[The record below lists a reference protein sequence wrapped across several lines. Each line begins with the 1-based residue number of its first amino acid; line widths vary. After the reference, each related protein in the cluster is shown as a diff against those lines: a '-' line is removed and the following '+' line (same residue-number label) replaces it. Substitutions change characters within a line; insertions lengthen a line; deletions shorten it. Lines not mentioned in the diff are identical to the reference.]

1 MGVPHLTPLAIAL
14 ALGLL
19 VGLQREWAVDE
30 IAGIRTF
37 ALITLLGAVAGLLA
51 ETYGGWIVG
60 AGALA
65 VVTLIAVA
73 NVVRSRRDDEPMDA
87 GITTEVAAVLMY
99 GVGALVASG
108 TTTASVVLAGAVAVL
123 LHWKKPL
130 HRWVQRMGRDDV
142 NAVIRMVLIGL
153 VILPVLPNRPFGPY
167 DVLNPFQIWLMV
179 VLIVGLSLAGYVA
192 FVLFGSRSGAVVSGV
207 LGGLISSTAT
217 TVSYS
222 RRSAAEPD
230 RSPAAAVVVMLAS
243 VVVFGRVM
251 IEMGLVAPSH
261 LAVLA
266 PPIVAMMVVMAGVAA
281 VLVLRAG
288 GAPAHERETRD
299 RQPPS
304 DLKAAVVFGALY
316 AAVLFAVALARAHL
330 GEGALYAVAAVSG
343 LTDVDAITLST
354 SQMVATGGLDPSHGW
369 RLILVGTLSNL
380 VFKAGLVTVLGH
392 RRLRGRILAA
402 FGVSFLAGVG
412 LLVFWPG

>member
-1 MGVPHLTPLAIAL
+1 MDASLLGPLAVAL

-30 IAGIRTF
+30 VAGIRTF
-37 ALITLLGAVAGLLA
+37 ALITLLGALAGLLA
-51 ETYGGWIVG
+51 EPYGGWTVA

-73 NVVRSRRDDEPMDA
+73 NLVRLRRDETLDT

-108 TTTASVVLAGAVAVL
+108 ETTASVVLAGAVAVL

-130 HRWVQRMGRDDV
+130 HRWVQRMGQDDV
-142 NAVIRMVLIGL
+142 NAVIRLVLIAL
-153 VILPVLPNRPFGPY
+153 VILPVLPNRSFGPY
-167 DVLNPFQIWLMV
+167 GVLNPFEIWLMV
-179 VLIVGLSLAGYVA
+179 VLIVGLSLLGYVA
-192 FVLFGSRSGAVVSGV
+192 FVLFGSRGGAVASGL

-217 TVSYS
+217 TVSYA
-222 RRSAAEPD
+222 RRSTAEPD

-243 VVVFGRVM
+243 VVVFGRVLV
-251 IEMGLVAPSH
+251 EMGIVAPGRMGE
-261 LAVLA
+261 LA
-266 PPIVAMMVVMAGVAA
+266 PPIVVMMVFMAMVAG
-281 VLVLRAG
+281 VLVLRTG
-288 GAPAHERETRD
+288 DGREREVRD

-304 DLKAAVVFGALY
+304 DLTAAVVFGALY
-316 AAVLFAVALARAHL
+316 AAVLLAVALARTHL

-354 SQMVATGGLDPSHGW
+354 ARLVDSGGLEADRGW
-369 RLILVGTLSNL
+369 RLILVGSLSNL
-380 VFKAGLVTVLGH
+380 VFKAGLVAVLGH
-392 RRLRGRILAA
+392 RRLRGRILTA
-402 FGVSFLAGVG
+402 FGVSFVAGVG